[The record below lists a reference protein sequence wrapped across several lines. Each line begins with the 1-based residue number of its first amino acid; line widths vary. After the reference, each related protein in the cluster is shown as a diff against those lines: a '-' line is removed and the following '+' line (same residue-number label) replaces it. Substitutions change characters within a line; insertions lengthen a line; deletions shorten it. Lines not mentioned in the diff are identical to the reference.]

1 MTWGGDPPKP
11 MWARITEE
19 RDTPLTEDVA
29 TLRADM
35 IAAQQAIRE
44 MKRAI
49 DLLRML
55 SGLSIGGIGI
65 LALAVGVLS
74 WWMR

>member
-35 IAAQQAIRE
+35 LAAQQAI
-44 MKRAI
+44 
-49 DLLRML
+49 ML
-55 SGLSIGGIGI
+55 SGKGLSRLRDSGMP
-65 LALAVGVLS
+65 AS
-74 WWMR
+74 YF